1 VNRISDPVNA
11 QFNVPSTILVAGGAS
26 QQLAAQA
33 ARLGGRR
40 ALLVTDATMV
50 ASGLAQRC
58 VDQLAAANIP
68 ATVFSGVKPDPTDEN
83 VRDGLA
89 FLRKTNCDFVIGLG
103 GGSPMDAAKVIAV
116 AATNDAPLR
125 EFAGYH
131 RIARAGLP
139 LVCIPTTA
147 GTGSEVTKVAVIT
160 DTERD
165 VKMMMLDVHLL
176 ARVALV
182 DFELS
187 LTMPAALTAHV
198 GVDTLTHGIEA
209 FVSKKANPLTDPLAL
224 ECIRL
229 TAANLFT
236 AWEEPGNR
244 PAREAMM
251 LAACLGGMAFAN
263 SSVCL
268 VHGMSRPIGA
278 MFHLAHGLSNAL
290 LLPALTRWSLPGA
303 VARYAQIARLVGAAA
318 NSAPDETAAASL
330 PDYLEKLNARLGI
343 GRLRDFIKMDPAAFE
358 QKLPAMA
365 DAALSSGSPQNN
377 PVVPTADEIIE
388 LYRQAW

>member
-1 VNRISDPVNA
+1 MSA
-11 QFNVPSTILVAGGAS
+11 SFNVPSTILTSGGAS
-26 QQLAAQA
+26 KQLAAQA
-33 ARLGGRR
+33 ARLGAKR
-40 ALLVTDATMV
+40 ALVVTDRTMV
-50 ASGLAQRC
+50 AGGLAQGC
-58 VDQLAAANIP
+58 IDQLASASIP
-68 ATVFSGVKPDPTDEN
+68 SSLFSGVQPDPTDGN
-83 VRDGLA
+83 VLDGLA
-89 FLRKTNCDFVIGLG
+89 LLRRDNCDLVIGLG

-116 AATNDAPLR
+116 AATNDAPIR
-125 EFAGYH
+125 DFAGYH
-131 RIARAGLP
+131 HIPKPGLP
-139 LVCIPTTA
+139 LVLIPTTA

-187 LTMPAALTAHV
+187 LTMPPALTAHV

-209 FVSKKANPLTDPLAL
+209 FVSRKASALTDPLAL

-229 TAANLFT
+229 TSAHLLT
-236 AWEEPGNR
+236 AWSEPSNR

-278 MFHLAHGLSNAL
+278 IFHLAHGLSNAL
-290 LLPALTRWSLPGA
+290 LLPQITRWSLRGA
-303 VARYAQIARLVGAAA
+303 IPRYAQIARLVGAAPS
-318 NSAPDETAAASL
+318 SAPDDNAASSL
-330 PDYLEKLNARLGI
+330 PEYLAQMNKRLGI
-343 GRLRDFIKMDPAAFE
+343 GRLREFIKMEQAAFE
-358 QKLPAMA
+358 QKLPTMA
-365 DAALSSGSPQNN
+365 AAALDSGSPQNN
-377 PVVPTADEIIE
+377 PVVPTAEEIIA
-388 LYRQAW
+388 LYREVW

>member
-1 VNRISDPVNA
+1 MNA

-89 FLRKTNCDFVIGLG
+89 LLRQTNCDFVIGLG

-187 LTMPAALTAHV
+187 LTMPAPLTAHV

-209 FVSKKANPLTDPLAL
+209 FVSKKANTLTDPLAL

-278 MFHLAHGLSNAL
+278 LFHLAHGLSNAL

-318 NSAPDETAAASL
+318 NGAADEMAAASL

-343 GRLRDFIKMDPAAFE
+343 DRLCDFIKIDPVAFE

-365 DAALSSGSPQNN
+365 DAALASGSPQNN

>member
-1 VNRISDPVNA
+1 VNA

-89 FLRKTNCDFVIGLG
+89 LLRKTNCDLVIGLG

-131 RIARAGLP
+131 HIARAGLP

-187 LTMPAALTAHV
+187 LTMPAPLTAHV

-318 NSAPDETAAASL
+318 DGAPDETAAASL
-330 PDYLEKLNARLGI
+330 HDYLEKLNVRLGI
-343 GRLRDFIKMDPAAFE
+343 GRLRDFIKMNPVAFE

-365 DAALSSGSPQNN
+365 DAALASGSPQNN
-377 PVVPTADEIIE
+377 PVVPTVDEIIE

>member
-1 VNRISDPVNA
+1 MNA
-11 QFNVPSTILVAGGAS
+11 QFNVPSTIIVAGGAS

-40 ALLVTDATMV
+40 ALLVTDATLV
-50 ASGLAQRC
+50 ASGLVKRC
-58 VDQLAAANIP
+58 ADQLAAADIP

-83 VRDGLA
+83 VREGLA
-89 FLRKTNCDFVIGLG
+89 LLRKENCDLVVGLG

-139 LVCIPTTA
+139 LVLIPTTA

-160 DTERD
+160 DTGRD
-165 VKMMMLDVHLL
+165 QKMMMLDVHLL
-176 ARVALV
+176 ANVALV

-187 LTMPAALTAHV
+187 LTMPASLTAHV

-209 FVSKKANPLTDPLAL
+209 CVSKKANGLTDPLA
-224 ECIRL
+224 EQCIRL
-229 TAANLFT
+229 TAANLLT
-236 AWEEPGNR
+236 AWAEPANR

-268 VHGMSRPIGA
+268 VHGMSRPVGA
-278 MFHLAHGLSNAL
+278 VFHLAHGLSNAL
-290 LLPALTRWSLPGA
+290 LLPEITRWSLRGA
-303 VARYAQIARLVGAAA
+303 VARYARIARLVGAAA
-318 NSAPDETAAASL
+318 DSAPDESASASL
-330 PDYLEKLNARLGI
+330 PVYLEQLNARLGI
-343 GRLRDFIKMDPAAFE
+343 GRLRDFIHVDQTVFE

-365 DAALSSGSPQNN
+365 EAALASGSPQNN
-377 PVVPTADEIIE
+377 PALPSTDEIVA
-388 LYRQAW
+388 LYRRVW

>member
-1 VNRISDPVNA
+1 MNA
-11 QFNVPSTILVAGGAS
+11 QFNVPSTILVGTGAS
-26 QQLAAQA
+26 QQLDSQA
-33 ARLGGRR
+33 VRLGARK
-40 ALLVTDATMV
+40 ALLVTDPTMV
-50 ASGLAQRC
+50 ASRLVARC
-58 VDQLAAANIP
+58 VDQLKAAGIP
-68 ATVFSGVKPDPTDEN
+68 AHVFSGVQPDPTDLN

-89 FLRKTNCDFVIGLG
+89 LLRDGDCDLVVGLG

-116 AATNDAPLR
+116 AATNPAPIR

-131 RIARAGLP
+131 QIPKPGLP
-139 LVCIPTTA
+139 LVLIPTTA

-165 VKMMMLDVHLL
+165 VKMMMLDLHLL

-187 LTMPAALTAHV
+187 LSMPPSLTAHV

-209 FVSKKANPLTDPLAL
+209 YVSRQANPLTDPLAL
-224 ECIRL
+224 ECVRL
-229 TAANLFT
+229 TASHLFQ
-236 AWEEPGNR
+236 AWKEPRCR

-251 LAACLGGMAFAN
+251 SAACLGGMAFAN

-278 MFHLAHGLSNAL
+278 IFHLAHGLSNAL
-290 LLPALTRWSLPGA
+290 LLPEITRWSLDGA
-303 VARYAQIARLVGAAA
+303 VSRYAQVARLVGATADTL
-318 NSAPDETAAASL
+318 DEIAAAAL
-330 PDYLEKLNARLGI
+330 PDYLEQLNSRLGI
-343 GRLRDFIKMDPAAFE
+343 GRLRDFIKADRGTFE

-365 DAALSSGSPQNN
+365 EAALASGSPQNN
-377 PVVPTADEIIE
+377 PKVPSATEIIE
-388 LYRQAW
+388 LFRKVW

>member
-1 VNRISDPVNA
+1 MTTA
-11 QFNVPSTILVAGGAS
+11 EFNVPSTIIVAGGAS
-26 QQLAAQA
+26 RQLAAQA
-33 ARLGGRR
+33 VRLGSRR

-50 ASGLAQRC
+50 SSGLAGRC
-58 VDQLAAANIP
+58 VYQLKAANIP
-68 ATVFSGVKPDPTDEN
+68 AVVFAGVQPDPTDKN
-83 VRDGLA
+83 VSEGLA
-89 FLRKTNCDFVIGLG
+89 LLRKENCDLVMGLG

-116 AATNDAPLR
+116 AATNEAPIR

-131 RIARAGLP
+131 RVAKPGLP
-139 LVCIPTTA
+139 LILIPTTA
-147 GTGSEVTKVAVIT
+147 GTGSEVTKVAVLT

-165 VKMMMLDVHLL
+165 VKMMMLDAHLL

-182 DFELS
+182 DYELS
-187 LTMPAALTAHV
+187 LTMPASLTAHV

-209 FVSKKANPLTDPLAL
+209 YVSRKANALTDPLAT

-229 TAANLFT
+229 TATNLFA
-236 AWEEPGNR
+236 AWREPGNR

-278 MFHLAHGLSNAL
+278 IFHLAHGLSNAL
-290 LLPALTRWSLPGA
+290 LLPEITRWSLPGA
-303 VARYAQIARLVGAAA
+303 VARYAQVARLIGAAA
-318 NSAPDETAAASL
+318 NPAPDDEAAASL
-330 PDYLEKLNARLGI
+330 PEYLAGLNAALGI
-343 GRLRDFIKMDPAAFE
+343 GRLRDFIKAGPDTFE

-365 DAALSSGSPQNN
+365 EAALASGSPQNN
-377 PVVPTADEIIE
+377 PVVPSAAKIVE
-388 LYRQAW
+388 LYRKVW

>member
-1 VNRISDPVNA
+1 MTTT
-11 QFNVPSTILVAGGAS
+11 QFNVPSTILVGGGVS

-40 ALLVTDATMV
+40 ELLVTDATMV
-50 ASGLAQRC
+50 ASGLAGRC
-58 VDQLAAANIP
+58 VDQLKAANIP
-68 ATVFSGVKPDPTDEN
+68 AAVFSGVQPDPTDKN
-83 VRDGLA
+83 VAEGLA
-89 FLRKTNCDFVIGLG
+89 LLRRENCDLVIGLG

-116 AATNDAPLR
+116 AATNDAPIR

-131 RIARAGLP
+131 RIAKPGLP
-139 LVCIPTTA
+139 LILIPTTA
-147 GTGSEVTKVAVIT
+147 GTGSEVTKVAVVT

-165 VKMMMLDVHLL
+165 VKMMMLDAHLL

-182 DFELS
+182 DYELS
-187 LTMPAALTAHV
+187 LTMPTSLTAHV

-209 FVSKKANPLTDPLAL
+209 YVSRKANALTDPLAA

-229 TAANLFT
+229 TASHLFT
-236 AWEEPGNR
+236 AWKEPGNR

-278 MFHLAHGLSNAL
+278 IFHLAHGLSNAL
-290 LLPALTRWSLPGA
+290 LLPEITQWSLRGA
-303 VARYAQIARLVGAAA
+303 VPRYAQVARWVGAAA
-318 NSAPDETAAASL
+318 DTTTDDEAAATL
-330 PDYLEKLNARLGI
+330 PEYLARLNGSLGI
-343 GRLRDFIKMDPAAFE
+343 GRLRDFIKARQEAFD

-365 DAALSSGSPQNN
+365 EAALASGSPQNN
-377 PVVPTADEIIE
+377 PIMPSVAEIIE
-388 LYRQAW
+388 LYRKVW

>member
-1 VNRISDPVNA
+1 MNPTTSTAV
-11 QFNVPSTILVAGGAS
+11 QFNVPSTIIVGGGAS

-33 ARLGGRR
+33 ARLGARR

-50 ASGLAQRC
+50 ASGWAKRC
-58 VDQLAAANIP
+58 ADQLAAANI
-68 ATVFSGVKPDPTDEN
+68 ATTVFSGVQPDPTDEN

-89 FLRKTNCDFVIGLG
+89 LLRKDNCDLVIGLG

-116 AATNDAPLR
+116 AATNDAEIR
-125 EFAGYH
+125 DFAGYH
-131 RIARAGLP
+131 RIARPGVP
-139 LVCIPTTA
+139 LVLIPTTA

-160 DTERD
+160 DTERN

-182 DFELS
+182 DYELS
-187 LTMPAALTAHV
+187 LTMPPALTAHV

-209 FVSKKANPLTDPLAL
+209 YVSRKANALTDPLAL
-224 ECIRL
+224 ECIRQAAAHLL
-229 TAANLFT
+229 TAWA
-236 AWEEPGNR
+236 EPNNR

-278 MFHLAHGLSNAL
+278 IFHLAHGLSNAL
-290 LLPALTRWSLPGA
+290 LLPEITRYSVRGA
-303 VARYAQIARLVGAAA
+303 VTRYARVARVVGAA
-318 NSAPDETAAASL
+318 L
-330 PDYLEKLNARLGI
+330 PDASDESAATALPNYLEQLNARLGI
-343 GRLRDFIKMDPAAFE
+343 GRLRDFIKADAAAFE
-358 QKLPAMA
+358 RKLPAMA
-365 DAALSSGSPQNN
+365 EAALASGSPQNN
-377 PVVPTADEIIE
+377 PVVPGADEIIE
-388 LYRQAW
+388 LYRKVW

>member
-1 VNRISDPVNA
+1 MNA
-11 QFNVPSTILVAGGAS
+11 QFNVPSTIIVTGGAS
-26 QQLAAQA
+26 GQLAAQA

-50 ASGLAQRC
+50 ASGLAKRC
-58 VDQLAAANIP
+58 ADQLAAANIP
-68 ATVFSGVKPDPTDEN
+68 AIVFSGVKPDPTDEN

-89 FLRKTNCDFVIGLG
+89 LLRKENCDLVIGLG

-116 AATNDAPLR
+116 AATNDTPLR
-125 EFAGYH
+125 DFAGYH
-131 RIARAGLP
+131 RVPKPGLP
-139 LVCIPTTA
+139 LVLIPTTA

-176 ARVALV
+176 ANVALV

-187 LTMPAALTAHV
+187 LTMPASLTAHV

-209 FVSKKANPLTDPLAL
+209 YVSKKANALTDPLA
-224 ECIRL
+224 EQCIRQ
-229 TAANLFT
+229 TAAHLLM
-236 AWEEPGNR
+236 AWAEPSNR

-278 MFHLAHGLSNAL
+278 VFHLAHGLSNAL
-290 LLPALTRWSLPGA
+290 LLPEITRWSLRSA
-303 VARYAQIARLVGAAA
+303 VARYAQVARWVSAAPADTTDERAAA
-318 NSAPDETAAASL
+318 AL
-330 PDYLEKLNARLGI
+330 PDYLAQLNARLGI
-343 GRLRDFIKMDPAAFE
+343 GRLRDFIKTDQRAFE
-358 QKLPAMA
+358 EKLPAMA
-365 DAALSSGSPQNN
+365 EAAIASGSPQNN
-377 PVVPTADEIIE
+377 PVVPSADEIVA
-388 LYRQAW
+388 LYHKAW

>member
-1 VNRISDPVNA
+1 MSA
-11 QFNVPSTILVAGGAS
+11 QFNVPSTILVAGGAI

-50 ASGLAQRC
+50 ASGLAGRC
-58 VDQLAAANIP
+58 AEQLAAANIL
-68 ATVFSGVKPDPTDEN
+68 ATVFSNVQPDPTDRN
-83 VRDGLA
+83 VHDGLA
-89 FLRKTNCDFVIGLG
+89 LLRQEHCDFVVGLG

-116 AATNDAPLR
+116 AATNDAPIR

-131 RIARAGLP
+131 RIARPGLP
-139 LVCIPTTA
+139 LVLIPTTA

-165 VKMMMLDVHLL
+165 VKMMMLDAHLL

-182 DFELS
+182 DYELS
-187 LTMPAALTAHV
+187 LTMPASLTAHV

-209 FVSKKANPLTDPLAL
+209 YVSRKANALTDPLAT

-229 TAANLFT
+229 TASHLFT
-236 AWEEPGNR
+236 AWQEPGNR

-278 MFHLAHGLSNAL
+278 IFHLAHGLSNAL
-290 LLPALTRWSLPGA
+290 LLPEITRWSIRGA
-303 VARYAQIARLVGAAA
+303 LARYARIARLIGVAA
-318 NSAPDETAAASL
+318 NEVSDETAAAVL
-330 PDYLEKLNARLGI
+330 PKYLEDLNARLGI
-343 GRLRDFIKMDPAAFE
+343 GRLRDFIKAGRTVFE
-358 QKLPAMA
+358 QKLSMMA
-365 DAALSSGSPQNN
+365 EAALASGSPQNN
-377 PVVPTADEIIE
+377 PVVPSADEIVE
-388 LYRQAW
+388 LYRRVW

>member
-1 VNRISDPVNA
+1 MNA
-11 QFNVPSTILVAGGAS
+11 QFNVPSTIIISGGAS
-26 QQLAAQA
+26 QQLAAQV

-50 ASGLAQRC
+50 ASGLAKRC
-58 VDQLAAANIP
+58 ADQLAAANIP

-89 FLRKTNCDFVIGLG
+89 LLRQESCDLVVGLG
-103 GGSPMDAAKVIAV
+103 GGSPMDAAKAIAV

-139 LVCIPTTA
+139 LVLIPTTA

-176 ARVALV
+176 ANVALV

-209 FVSKKANPLTDPLAL
+209 FVSRKANALTDPLA
-224 ECIRL
+224 EQCIRL
-229 TAANLFT
+229 TAANLLT
-236 AWEEPGNR
+236 AWAEPNNR

-278 MFHLAHGLSNAL
+278 IFHLAHGLSNAL
-290 LLPALTRWSLPGA
+290 LLPEITRWSLRGA
-303 VARYAQIARLVGAAA
+303 VTRYAQVARWVNATPG
-318 NSAPDETAAASL
+318 SAPDDSAAASL
-330 PDYLEKLNARLGI
+330 PDYLEQLNARLGI
-343 GRLRDFIKMDPAAFE
+343 GRLRDFIKTDQSTFE

-365 DAALSSGSPQNN
+365 EAALASGSPQNN
-377 PVVPTADEIIE
+377 PVVPSAGEMVA
-388 LYRQAW
+388 LYRRIW

>member
-1 VNRISDPVNA
+1 MNA
-11 QFNVPSTILVAGGAS
+11 QFNGPSTILVAGGAS

-83 VRDGLA
+83 VRDGLEL
-89 FLRKTNCDFVIGLG
+89 LRKTNCELVIGLG

-131 RIARAGLP
+131 RIARVGLP
-139 LVCIPTTA
+139 LVCIPTTG

-165 VKMMMLDVHLL
+165 EKMMMLDVHLL

-187 LTMPAALTAHV
+187 LTMPAPLTAHV

-209 FVSKKANPLTDPLAL
+209 LVSKKANTLTDPLAR

-229 TAANLFT
+229 TATNLYT

-318 NSAPDETAAASL
+318 NGAPDEIAAASL

-343 GRLRDFIKMDPAAFE
+343 GHLRDFIKMDAVAFE

-365 DAALSSGSPQNN
+365 DAALASGSPQNN

-388 LYRQAW
+388 LYRQTW

>member
-1 VNRISDPVNA
+1 MIKLLNMNA
-11 QFNVPSTILVAGGAS
+11 QFNVPSTILVGGGAS

-33 ARLGGRR
+33 TRLGGRR
-40 ALLVTDATMV
+40 ALLVTDSTMV
-50 ASGLAQRC
+50 ANGLAGRC
-58 VDQLAAANIP
+58 VEQLKAASIP
-68 ATVFSGVKPDPTDEN
+68 TTVFSGVQPDPTDQN

-89 FLRKTNCDFVIGLG
+89 LLREGASDLVIGLG

-116 AATNDAPLR
+116 AATNDVPIR

-131 RIARAGLP
+131 RIARPGLP
-139 LVCIPTTA
+139 LILIPTTA
-147 GTGSEVTKVAVIT
+147 GTGSEVTKAAVIT
-160 DTERD
+160 DTECE

-187 LTMPAALTAHV
+187 LTMPASLTAHV
-198 GVDTLTHGIEA
+198 GVDTLTHGLEA
-209 FVSKKANPLTDPLAL
+209 YVSRKANALTDPLAT

-229 TAANLFT
+229 TASHLFT
-236 AWEEPGNR
+236 AWQEPGNR

-251 LAACLGGMAFAN
+251 VAACLGGMAFAN

-278 MFHLAHGLSNAL
+278 IFHLPHGLSNAL
-290 LLPALTRWSLPGA
+290 LLPEITRWSLRGA
-303 VARYAQIARLVGAAA
+303 VPRYAQIARLIGAAA
-318 NSAPDETAAASL
+318 LDTHDEVAAAAL
-330 PDYLEKLNARLGI
+330 PEYLGHLNARLGI
-343 GRLRDFIKMDPAAFE
+343 GRLRDFVKADREVFE

-365 DAALSSGSPQNN
+365 EAALASGSPQNN
-377 PVVPTADEIIE
+377 PIVPSAAEIIQ
-388 LYRQAW
+388 LYRTVW

>member
-1 VNRISDPVNA
+1 MNA

-89 FLRKTNCDFVIGLG
+89 VLRETNCDFVIGLG

-187 LTMPAALTAHV
+187 LTMPAPLTAHV

-290 LLPALTRWSLPGA
+290 LLPTLTHWSLPGA
-303 VARYAQIARLVGAAA
+303 VTRYAQIARLVGTAA
-318 NSAPDETAAASL
+318 NGAPDETAAASL
-330 PDYLEKLNARLGI
+330 PDYLGKLNARLGI
-343 GRLRDFIKMDPAAFE
+343 GRLRDFVKVDRVAFE

-365 DAALSSGSPQNN
+365 DAALASGSPQNN

>member
-1 VNRISDPVNA
+1 MTA
-11 QFNVPSTILVAGGAS
+11 QFNVPSTILVGEGAC

-40 ALLVTDATMV
+40 ALLVTDVTMV
-50 ASGLAQRC
+50 SSGLAGRC
-58 VDQLAAANIP
+58 VEQLKAASIA
-68 ATVFSGVKPDPTDEN
+68 ATLFSSVQPDPTDKN
-83 VRDGLA
+83 VQDGLA
-89 FLRKTNCDFVIGLG
+89 LLRKENCDLVIGLG

-131 RIARAGLP
+131 RIAKPGLP
-139 LVCIPTTA
+139 LILIPTTA

-160 DTERD
+160 DTGRD

-176 ARVALV
+176 ARAALV

-187 LTMPAALTAHV
+187 LTMPASLTAHV

-209 FVSKKANPLTDPLAL
+209 YVSRKANALTDPLAT

-229 TAANLFT
+229 TASHLFT
-236 AWEEPGNR
+236 AWQEPGNR
-244 PAREAMM
+244 AAREAMM

-278 MFHLAHGLSNAL
+278 VFHLAHGLSNAL
-290 LLPALTRWSLPGA
+290 LLPEITRWSLRGA
-303 VARYAQIARLVGAAA
+303 VPRYAQVARLVGAAA
-318 NSAPDETAAASL
+318 NAVADEAAAAAL
-330 PDYLEKLNARLGI
+330 PEYLGRLNARLGI
-343 GRLRDFIKMDPAAFE
+343 GRLRDFIKAGQAEFE
-358 QKLPAMA
+358 QKLTAMA
-365 DAALSSGSPQNN
+365 EAALASGSPQNN
-377 PVVPTADEIIE
+377 PVVPSAGEIVE
-388 LYRQAW
+388 LYRKVW